1 MEGVIAAGNTTS
13 KQGKDSFY
21 TDCSVSFT
29 CACYNCCCIKHER
42 AVNLVYMEHY
52 SSRINLVKCRH
63 IVRLFQGE
71 RVNNLRSIGN
81 SDLFEGTSYLKC
93 VTYSRKYGIHIF
105 F

>member
-1 MEGVIAAGNTTS
+1 MEGVVAAGNTTS

-42 AVNLVYMEHY
+42 AVNLVYIEQY

-81 SDLFEGTSYLKC
+81 KRPIRGHELLKVRDLF
-93 VTYSRKYGIHIF
+93 
-105 F
+105 